1 MVPRGGVRSVQDESG
16 SGLFHLGMPN
26 LDAAHHFLAAHGRVL
41 DLRRFER
48 LFGGGDAAPVCDAV
62 AAYRN
67 ADGGFGNALEPDGRT
82 PHSQPVA
89 TEQALRILDQ
99 ADAWD
104 DELARGACDQLEATA
119 PPEGGAVFVA
129 HNIEGWPAAPWWQ
142 PQDGVSLISTG
153 QIAGT
158 LHARAIEHPWLR
170 RATEVMWELI
180 DGLADP
186 GAYDLIGALR
196 FLDHV
201 PDRKRAQAALAR
213 VEPAL
218 RSVVTLDPEAPGEIH
233 GPLNFAPDPGSI
245 ARSLFDDATIRAH
258 LDHLAAGQQPDGG
271 WTFNF
276 PAWSPAQEADWRG
289 CFTVDALDT
298 LRRNEHAF

>member
-1 MVPRGGVRSVQDESG
+1 
-16 SGLFHLGMPN
+16 MPD
-26 LDAAHHFLAAHGRVL
+26 LDAAHQFLAAHGRVL

-48 LFGGGDAAPVCDAV
+48 LFRGGDATPVRDAV

-82 PHSQPVA
+82 PHSQPAA

-104 DELARGACDQLEATA
+104 DELARGACDQLAAVA
-119 PPEGGAVFVA
+119 PPEGGAQFVDP
-129 HNIEGWPAAPWWQ
+129 NIEGWPAAPWWQ
-142 PQDGVSLISTG
+142 PDASASLISTG
-153 QIAGT
+153 QILGT
-158 LHARAIEHPWLR
+158 LYARGVEHPWMD
-170 RATEVMWELI
+170 RATELAWERL
-180 DGLADP
+180 DALGEP
-186 GAYDLIGALR
+186 GPYELYGVLR

-201 PDRKRAQAALAR
+201 PDRPRAERALGR
-213 VEPAL
+213 VEGAL
-218 RSVVTLDPEAPGEIH
+218 RTVVTLDPEAGGEIH
-233 GPLNFAPDPGSI
+233 GPLGFAPYPDSI
-245 ARSLFDDATIRAH
+245 ARRLFDAATVGAH

-289 CFTVDALDT
+289 CVTVDALDT
-298 LRRNEHAF
+298 LRRNERPI